1 MFRPTHRLLSNA
13 AHELLI
19 QRDAWRRSADELEE
33 RGPTYQRRANANR
46 VRAIEL
52 ERVAEW
58 LYQQAAMAPSNP
70 MPTESED
77 EP

>member
-13 AHELLI
+13 AHELLM
-19 QRDAWRRSADELEE
+19 QRDAWRRSADEIEL
-33 RGPTYQRRANANR
+33 RGPVYLPRAEANR

-58 LYQQAAMAPSNP
+58 LFQQATLAPSSP
-70 MPTESED
+70 MPTEGED
-77 EP
+77 